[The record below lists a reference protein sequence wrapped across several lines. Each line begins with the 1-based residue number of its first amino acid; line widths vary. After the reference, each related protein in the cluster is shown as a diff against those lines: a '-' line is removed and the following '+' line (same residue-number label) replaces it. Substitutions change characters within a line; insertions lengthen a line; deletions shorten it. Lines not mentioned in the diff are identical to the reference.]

1 MTRTP
6 LARALGKALGLARE
20 AEQRGV
26 ESAETLGR
34 HEAALSRRAVLRASA
49 GAVAG
54 LALASCG
61 QNQPL
66 ASSLEG
72 QARPSADSSAVAII
86 GAGVAGLTV
95 AYRLHLAGVPYRVYE
110 ASGRAGGRMQT
121 LRGGFTKP
129 VELGGEFIDT
139 GHKNIRRLA
148 RELGLTLVDLA
159 QTDVGVIGQWYDFGG
174 RRYTERE
181 AVDAFRPLVKRID
194 DDLASLGAETVS
206 YLAPDAGRRLDS
218 ISLYQYFLDIG
229 ASGWLLELLDVA
241 YTIEYGLATAEQSPL
256 NFLYLVG
263 TRPGQFEL
271 FGLSDERY
279 AVVGGNDRVPA
290 ALASVV
296 GGSVQYGTWLEAVAG
311 RRDGRSTLTLNQD
324 GRRTDVVAGR
334 VVFALPFTT
343 LRRVDLRGLALPQV
357 KRRAIAELGY
367 GTNSKLI
374 AGFTRR
380 VWRDTYGSSGE
391 VYTDQFWQNTW
402 ESSRGAPGAGGCL
415 TNYLG
420 GQPGLDVGTGS
431 AEAQT
436 NRWLGSMERVF
447 PGLNAA
453 RSAAAPVRAFWPGN
467 PYVRASYACYRPG
480 QWTEISGAE
489 AEAVGNLHFCGEH
502 TSIDAQGY
510 MEGGVESAE
519 RVAQELLVR
528 VAGRRAAPTLA

>member
-6 LARALGKALGLARE
+6 LARALGQALGLARR
-20 AEQRGV
+20 AERAGV
-26 ESAETLGR
+26 ESADVLGQQ
-34 HEAALSRRAVLRASA
+34 EAAVSRRAVLRASA
-49 GAVAG
+49 GAAAG
-54 LALASCG
+54 LALAACG
-61 QNQPL
+61 QTAPPL
-66 ASSLEG
+66 ASALGG
-72 QARPSADSSAVAII
+72 QGKPPADGSPVAII

-95 AYRLHLAGVPYRVYE
+95 AYRLHQAGIPYRIYE
-110 ASGRAGGRMQT
+110 ASQRAGGRMQT

-139 GHKNIRRLA
+139 GHKHIRRLA
-148 RELGLTLVDLA
+148 GELGLGLVDLA
-159 QTDVGVIGQWYDFGG
+159 QTDTGVIAQWYDFGG
-174 RRYTERE
+174 RRYSERE

-206 YLAPDAGRRLDS
+206 YLNPDAGRRLDT
-218 ISLYQYFLDIG
+218 ISLHQYFLDIG

-241 YTIEYGLATAEQSPL
+241 YTIEYGLDTREQSPL

-296 GGSVQYGTWLEAVAG
+296 GGGIQYGTWLEAVSG
-311 RRDGRSTLTLNQD
+311 RRDGRYTLTLNAG
-324 GRRTDVVAGR
+324 GRRTDVVAPR

-343 LRRVDLRGLALPQV
+343 LRTVDLRGLALPPV

-367 GTNSKLI
+367 GTNAKLI

-391 VYTDQFWQNTW
+391 VFTDQFWQNTW
-402 ESSRGAPGAGGCL
+402 ESSRGAPGAGGAL

-420 GQPGLDVGTGS
+420 GQPGLDIGAGT
-431 AEAQT
+431 AQT
-436 NRWLGSMERVF
+436 QTDRWLGEMERVF

-480 QWTEISGAE
+480 QWIQISGAE
-489 AEAVGNLHFCGEH
+489 AEAVGGLHFCGEH

-510 MEGGVESAE
+510 MEGGVESGE
-519 RVAQELLVR
+519 RVVRELLAA
-528 VAGRRAAPTLA
+528 VAGRRVARLA